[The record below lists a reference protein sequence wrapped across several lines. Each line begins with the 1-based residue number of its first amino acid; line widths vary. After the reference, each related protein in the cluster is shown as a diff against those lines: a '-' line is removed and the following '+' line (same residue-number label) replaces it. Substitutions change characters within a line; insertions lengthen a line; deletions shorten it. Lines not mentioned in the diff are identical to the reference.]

1 MRYSPFKPSTNTIA
15 IPGKLWAT
23 KLSSVMLI
31 LLALFLLAASRSGS
45 SNSDNNFVYRTRLAF
60 TEVLLPFLDVLSQPA
75 KFVDSAVHNVQN
87 WRSVVEEN
95 ARLRLDN
102 QRLLQWQSASM
113 RMNAENVE
121 LRRMLKLNA
130 TGDLNFITAR
140 VAGGFG
146 GMYQRAMLLSSG
158 LADGVQ
164 KDQIVATPEGLVGR
178 VIEVFPHSARVLAVT
193 DINSRIPVIGEI
205 SREKA
210 ILTGDNS
217 AQPILRFLEGN
228 TTLKV
233 GERMVTAG
241 DGQVVPA
248 GIVVGEVSSI
258 NHGDARIAPYIDWR
272 RLEYVQVVAHSLM

>member
-1 MRYSPFKPSTNTIA
+1 MRYSPFKPITNTIA
-15 IPGKLWAT
+15 IPSKLWVT

-31 LLALFLLAASRSGS
+31 LLALFLLAANHSGNN
-45 SNSDNNFVYRTRLAF
+45 NSDSNFVYRTRLAF

-87 WRSVVEEN
+87 WRSIVQEN

-113 RMNAENVE
+113 RINAENVE

-130 TGDLNFITAR
+130 TGDLNFVTAR

-158 LADGVQ
+158 LVDGIQ
-164 KDQIVATPEGLVGR
+164 KDQIVTTPEGLVGR

-258 NHGDARIAPYIDWR
+258 NHGDARISTYIDWR